1 VGQDA
6 LHRDPAVEALKPALL
21 GEEHLGHAAAGDPSQ
36 QHVLAE
42 ANTGVGW
49 HLARIIPGPA
59 RAVRCSRSVRFV
71 VLVATSL
78 AGCSNA
84 VTLEIASDRPI
95 PQALDSICVGI
106 ADAHD
111 HFGRNYRLEG
121 KLATLPQTLR
131 VDGPEAALAWVRA
144 DRGGVPTGVSAASV
158 DFGGDVTL
166 DLPACVK
173 GPGAAP
179 APVGTPAGPPNA
191 LLAASEGA
199 GGIVVVAGTS
209 ILDAKGRALEARD
222 LGVTGTPVAV
232 LAADLDGDCDD
243 DLIIA
248 ADAVTVLLRDGTS
261 FTPAGTIDAD
271 VAAMAAAD
279 VDHDGDTD
287 VIIGSGSTLQLW
299 LNDGGG
305 HFAQK
310 PEGLSGGGH
319 VSAVSAL
326 ATGDLDGDGN
336 ADLVVGQAGAPLAA
350 WLGGQASFTFNDGAV
365 PPVSLGVERL
375 TLADATGDFAP
386 DLAIAVT
393 GAPMR
398 LLVNRG
404 DGRLEDRTYITIPSP
419 PAIHAAAFG
428 GWDDGCEPDAVLA
441 TDAGTPTLRG
451 QPAGAFAAEA
461 TRAPGATDVIMA
473 DIDDDGDLDALFAT
487 PDGVQWLAR

>member
-1 VGQDA
+1 
-6 LHRDPAVEALKPALL
+6 
-21 GEEHLGHAAAGDPSQ
+21 
-36 QHVLAE
+36 
-42 ANTGVGW
+42 
-49 HLARIIPGPA
+49 
-59 RAVRCSRSVRFV
+59 VRFV
-71 VLVATSL
+71 VVVAASL
-78 AGCSNA
+78 AGCSSA

-121 KLATLPQTLR
+121 KLASLPQTLR
-131 VDGPEAALAWVRA
+131 IEGPETALAWVRA
-144 DRGGVPTGVSAASV
+144 DRGGVPSALSAARV
-158 DFGGDVTL
+158 DFSGDVTL

-179 APVGTPAGPPNA
+179 APVGSPAGPPNA

-199 GGIVVVAGTS
+199 GGTLVLANTS
-209 ILDAKGRALEARD
+209 ILDARGRALDARD
-222 LGVTGTPVAV
+222 LGIPGTPVAV

-243 DLIIA
+243 DLVIA

-261 FTPAGTIDAD
+261 FTPAGTLDAQ
-271 VAAMAAAD
+271 VSAMAAAD
-279 VDHDGDTD
+279 VDRDGDTD
-287 VIIGSGSTLQLW
+287 LITGSGSTLQLW

-305 HFAQK
+305 HFTGK

-365 PPVSLGVERL
+365 PPVSLDVERL
-375 TLADATGDFAP
+375 TLADANGDFAP
-386 DLAIAVT
+386 DLAIAIA
-393 GAPMR
+393 GAPMK

-404 DGRLEDRTYITIPSP
+404 DGRLEDRTYITIASP
-419 PAIHAAAFG
+419 PTIHAAAFG
-428 GWDDGCEPDAVLA
+428 GWDDGCEPDAVFA

-451 QPAGAFAAEA
+451 QPSGAFAAESA
-461 TRAPGATDVIMA
+461 TAPPSTDVLMT

-487 PDGVQWLAR
+487 PQGVQWLAR

>member
-1 VGQDA
+1 
-6 LHRDPAVEALKPALL
+6 
-21 GEEHLGHAAAGDPSQ
+21 
-36 QHVLAE
+36 
-42 ANTGVGW
+42 
-49 HLARIIPGPA
+49 
-59 RAVRCSRSVRFV
+59 VRFV
-71 VLVATSL
+71 VVVAASL
-78 AGCSNA
+78 AGCSSA

-95 PQALDSICVGI
+95 PQALDSICVAI

-131 VDGPEAALAWVRA
+131 VEGPETAFAWVRA
-144 DRGGVPTGVSAASV
+144 DRGGVPAALAAATV
-158 DFGGDVTL
+158 DFSDDVAL

-173 GPGAAP
+173 GPGGAP
-179 APVGTPAGPPNA
+179 APVGAPVGPPNA
-191 LLAASEGA
+191 LLVASEGA
-199 GGIVVVAGTS
+199 GGLVVLANTS
-209 ILDAKGRALEARD
+209 ILDAKGRALEVSD
-222 LGVTGTPVAV
+222 LGVSGTPVAV

-261 FTPAGTIDAD
+261 FTPAGTIDAQ

-279 VDHDGDTD
+279 VDRDGDMDLIT
-287 VIIGSGSTLQLW
+287 GAGSTLQLW

-305 HFAQK
+305 HFVQK
-310 PEGLSGGGH
+310 PEGLSGGNH

-336 ADLVVGQAGAPLAA
+336 ADLVVGQAGGPLAA

-365 PPVSLGVERL
+365 PPVSLDVERL

-393 GAPMR
+393 GAPMK

-404 DGRLEDRTYITIPSP
+404 DGRLEDRTFITIPSP
-419 PAIHAAAFG
+419 PTIHAAAFG
-428 GWDDGCEPDAVLA
+428 GWDAGCEPDAVLA

-451 QPAGAFAAEA
+451 QPDGAFAAEE
-461 TRAPGATDVIMA
+461 TMAPGSTDVLMV

-487 PDGVQWLAR
+487 PQGVQWLAR